1 MSRLLALLALSN
13 RESKNNPQ
21 DPAVAQR
28 FLPTVIS
35 DIWLNNWVA
44 SNQEA
49 TSCNITTAQSPVA
62 IAEMIRYIELFVSFK
77 KRKLSYILVL
87 ASSLIS
93 FQFPITSVTTCN
105 CFFIMKL
112 HVKLNC
118 LSSESI
124 M

>member
-1 MSRLLALLALSN
+1 MNFMSRLLALLALSN

-112 HVKLNC
+112 HVKLN
-118 LSSESI
+118 LSFK
-124 M
+124 